1 MNLKVKLAAYAVLL
15 ILAAWFGWGFYSS
28 YSVVTAAAAVP
39 AEDTNAVAA
48 TDTTPPVPALET
60 NSSPDTNAS
69 PATNVVATNLV
80 TNTVD
85 DATNAA
91 AETSNTV
98 AITAPSNHVAAATN
112 SHVKK
117 KKARHPV
124 TPQLVGQDRGKMIRY
139 LAALVGSLIGIGVL
153 IAIDTTHLLGS
164 QATNYLFQDVADA
177 PRDPAYE
184 RAEAE
189 WANGHFLEAI
199 ELMRG
204 FLKEN
209 PRELH
214 AALRIAEIYEKD
226 LKNYLAAALE
236 YEEVLKSKLPPER
249 WAWAAIHLHNL
260 YSKLGQQP
268 KATALLHRI
277 VEEYPRTT
285 AARKARV
292 RLGMEELVEDM
303 PEERAEET
311 FEGEEAP
318 FQVDAPGE
326 ERPRPP
332 PPPQKPPEPPK
343 TNLPSGFSP
352 KQ

>member
-1 MNLKVKLAAYAVLL
+1 MNLKVKLAAYAVLV

-28 YSVVTAAAAVP
+28 YSDVTAAAAP
-39 AEDTNAVAA
+39 AQDETAVAA
-48 TDTTPPVPALET
+48 TDAAPPAPAPDTNTP
-60 NSSPDTNAS
+60 PDTNAS
-69 PATNVVATNLV
+69 PATNVAATNLV
-80 TNTVD
+80 TNMVD
-85 DATNAA
+85 DATNSAGG
-91 AETSNTV
+91 TSNTV
-98 AITAPSNHVAAATN
+98 AITAPSNHIAAATN

-117 KKARHPV
+117 KRAQRPV
-124 TPQLVGQDRGKMIRY
+124 TPKLVEQDRGTMIRY
-139 LAALVGSLIGIGVL
+139 LAALIASLVGIGVL

-164 QATNYLFQDVADA
+164 QATNYLFQDVADVA
-177 PRDPAYE
+177 RDPAYE

-189 WANGHFLEAI
+189 WANGRFLEAI

-236 YEEVLKSKLPPER
+236 YEEVLKHKLPPER

-277 VEEYPRTT
+277 VEECPRTT
-285 AARKARV
+285 AAKKART
-292 RLGMEELVEDM
+292 RLGMEELVEDT
-303 PEERAEET
+303 PEVKEE
-311 FEGEEAP
+311 EPIDGEEGP
-318 FQVDAPGE
+318 FQVDAPGVE
-326 ERPRPP
+326 PPRPP
-332 PPPQKPPEPPK
+332 PPPAKPPEPPK
-343 TNLPSGFSP
+343 SNLPSGFSP